1 MRKFY
6 EVIVNHRKTVI
17 VVFFISV
24 VICAL
29 CGTMVNVNYD
39 MNDYL
44 PDGTASTVA
53 LDTMNKEYD
62 MSIPNAR
69 VMISD
74 VSISEALDMKQKLLD
89 IDGVDDVTWLDDVV
103 DTDIPLGT
111 QDKDVVENYY
121 KDNNALFTVTVDEQ
135 TRLETVNT
143 IRKLIGDENSMSGSA
158 VNTAVAT
165 QATNSEIKKIISYV
179 YSAGA
184 EVPMDYVE
192 SDVLN
197 KLISKNYSRMVLTV
211 DAVFLVLLITMKSI
225 SIPIILVLAIETA
238 IWINLSIPYF
248 SGNFLFYISYLI
260 ISSVQL
266 GATVD
271 YAILFTTRYLEN
283 RKVLPKRESIV
294 DTIKTTTVSIMTS
307 ASILTLA
314 GVLLWKISTHGV
326 LSQLGHLLGRGT
338 VLSTIIVLF
347 VIPGILYIFDT
358 LIRKTTV
365 GANFYEGKPEKKK
378 SEKREIK
385 EVKESY

>member
-1 MRKFY
+1 MP
-6 EVIVNHRKTVI
+6 E
-17 VVFFISV
+17 
-24 VICAL
+24 L
-29 CGTMVNVNYD
+29 
-39 MNDYL
+39 
-44 PDGTASTVA
+44 
-53 LDTMNKEYD
+53 
-62 MSIPNAR
+62 
-69 VMISD
+69 
-74 VSISEALDMKQKLLD
+74 
-89 IDGVDDVTWLDDVV
+89 
-103 DTDIPLGT
+103 
-111 QDKDVVENYY
+111 
-121 KDNNALFTVTVDEQ
+121 DNNALFTVTVDEQ
-135 TRLETVNT
+135 TRLETVNA

-294 DTIKTTTVSIMTS
+294 DTIKTTTVSIMRS

-347 VIPGILYIFDT
+347 VIPGMLYIF
-358 LIRKTTV
+358 
-365 GANFYEGKPEKKK
+365 
-378 SEKREIK
+378 
-385 EVKESY
+385 

>member
-1 MRKFY
+1 MP
-6 EVIVNHRKTVI
+6 E
-17 VVFFISV
+17 
-24 VICAL
+24 L
-29 CGTMVNVNYD
+29 
-39 MNDYL
+39 
-44 PDGTASTVA
+44 
-53 LDTMNKEYD
+53 
-62 MSIPNAR
+62 
-69 VMISD
+69 
-74 VSISEALDMKQKLLD
+74 
-89 IDGVDDVTWLDDVV
+89 
-103 DTDIPLGT
+103 
-111 QDKDVVENYY
+111 
-121 KDNNALFTVTVDEQ
+121 DNNALFTVTVDEQ
-135 TRLETVNT
+135 TRLETVNA

-294 DTIKTTTVSIMTS
+294 DTIKTTTVSIMRS

-347 VIPGILYIFDT
+347 VIPGMLYIFDT
-358 LIRKTTV
+358 LIRETTV